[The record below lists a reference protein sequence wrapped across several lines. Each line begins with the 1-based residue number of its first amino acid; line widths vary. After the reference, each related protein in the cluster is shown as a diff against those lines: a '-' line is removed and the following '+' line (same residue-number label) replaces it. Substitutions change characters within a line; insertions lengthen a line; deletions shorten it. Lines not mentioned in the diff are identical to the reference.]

1 MERLTELEAD
11 AVASS
16 HYYPGEPIEMNPEE
30 TAPETH
36 CCADCGM
43 PITTLI
49 YRLRA
54 ADLCRACAIELAK
67 SLGEWFPGREE
78 RFVEEAP

>member
-1 MERLTELEAD
+1 MATYLTEEQA
-11 AVASS
+11 AEIAAC
-16 HYYPGEPIEMNPEE
+16 HYYPGEPIEMNPPDEQPV
-30 TAPETH
+30 TYV
-36 CCADCGM
+36 CADCGQ

-49 YRLRA
+49 YRG
-54 ADLCRACAIELAK
+54 DLCRACAIELAK